1 MAPPSLPSRSI
12 VWQLLDRRANGKP
25 ETENGKHETV
35 QLSPF
40 YISGFLFSVFH
51 SFSGMGLVLAVA
63 CLSACTTPPDRDP
76 KRPITVPSTP
86 YEQHDIEVNTL
97 RLRYIDVGPLDPAN
111 ANGVLLLI
119 HGHTSRIEEYD
130 ALIPTLAKHHR
141 VLVVDLPGSGY
152 SEKPDRWYSLRGYED
167 TLIGFLNALKVERA
181 HLAGGSMGGN
191 LVLRLAHREGRRF
204 DRIAPWAPGSAWEAQ
219 PFVSMLTR
227 AVSSYAMFWPIVK
240 IQSRYWY
247 SDDWPG
253 REQALATTFAYY
265 EEVMGPGFVRM
276 YFDMA
281 ADQVGRTLFTIA
293 PKIEQ
298 PTLLGW
304 GDRDDGANMGEGVK
318 RLDELIPHSEL
329 HVYPKARHSLAAEV
343 PEALAAAIDE
353 FLTRPAA
360 KLP

>member
-1 MAPPSLPSRSI
+1 M
-12 VWQLLDRRANGKP
+12 
-25 ETENGKHETV
+25 
-35 QLSPF
+35 
-40 YISGFLFSVFH
+40 
-51 SFSGMGLVLAVA
+51 
-63 CLSACTTPPDRDP
+63 
-76 KRPITVPSTP
+76 RPTAVPSTP
-86 YEQHDIEVNTL
+86 YEQRDIQVNTL
-97 RLRYIDVGPLDPAN
+97 RLRYIDVGPLEPAK
-111 ANGVLLLI
+111 ANGILLLV

-130 ALIPTLAKHHR
+130 GLVPTLSKRHR

-152 SEKPDRWYSLRGYED
+152 SDKPDRSYSLRLYED
-167 TLIGFLNALKVERA
+167 TLTGFLNALGVERA

-191 LVLRLAHREGRRF
+191 LVLRLAHRWPERF
-204 DRIAPWAPGSAWEAQ
+204 ERIAPWAPGSAWPAQ
-219 PFVSMLTR
+219 PLVARLIR

-240 IQSRYWY
+240 VQSRYWY

-253 REQALATTFAYY
+253 RETALSNTFKYY

-293 PKIEQ
+293 PEIRQ

-318 RLDELIPHSEL
+318 KLDELIPHSEL

-343 PEALAAAIDE
+343 PDALAAAIDE
-353 FLTRPAA
+353 FLTRPSA